1 MRTKRRITRAY
12 CVELG
17 QELTIGGAHQAYFNQ
32 NQPRSRFLFQ
42 CSSPECRALE
52 VVPKITA
59 VNYYIHPTEK
69 ARVKSP
75 HYKDNE
81 RYDHHADCE
90 WMLPDEDEGSDA
102 PLPGETE
109 LQTRT
114 RLAKRQLTSVID
126 IFVPPTQPEQPV
138 ERPPR
143 AAPGDEDEAGANR
156 RRGGGGAE
164 GTRSDRKHRTGDLR
178 ELVDY
183 YHDTREALKDLFPE
197 VTINVTGRGEIPLR
211 SYFKKVAWARPD
223 TAGYVYNGGG
233 RIEPREGDGFVF
245 NFYDKVAD
253 KDASLQVSDE
263 VMTQHRSRRYV
274 NELLDQARL
283 VRYFTFYFLGTFTY
297 DEASD
302 TMVAQVTDLRCLAID
317 LGPLRS

>member
-17 QELTIGGAHQAYFNQ
+17 EELTIGGARQAYFNQ

-42 CSSPECRALE
+42 CSSPECRALK
-52 VVPKITA
+52 VVPKITG
-59 VNYYIHPTEK
+59 VNYDIHPTEK

-81 RYDHHADCE
+81 HYAHHAECE
-90 WMLPDEDEGSDA
+90 WVLPDEDEGSDA

-114 RLAKRQLTSVID
+114 RLAKRHLTSVID
-126 IFVPPTQPEQPV
+126 IFVPPTQPEEPV
-138 ERPPR
+138 VRPPR
-143 AAPGDEDEAGANR
+143 VAPGNDEAEPHR
-156 RRGGGGAE
+156 RRDGGGTE
-164 GTRSDRKHRTGDLR
+164 GSRTDRKHRTRDLR

-183 YHDTREALKDLFPE
+183 YQESRDTLKDLFPE
-197 VTINVTGRGEIPLR
+197 VTINVAGRGVIPLR
-211 SYFKKVAWARPD
+211 SYFKKVVWARPD

-233 RIEPREGDGFVF
+233 RIERREGAGFVF
-245 NFYDKVAD
+245 SFFDKVAD
-253 KDASLQVSDE
+253 KDAFLHVSDE

-274 NELLDQARL
+274 NELLEQARL
-283 VRYFTFYFLGTFTY
+283 VRYFTFYFLGTFTHH
-297 DEASD
+297 EASN

-317 LGPLRS
+317 LGPLKS

>member
-1 MRTKRRITRAY
+1 M
-12 CVELG
+12 
-17 QELTIGGAHQAYFNQ
+17 
-32 NQPRSRFLFQ
+32 
-42 CSSPECRALE
+42 
-52 VVPKITA
+52 VPKITA
-59 VNYYIHPTEK
+59 VNYDIHPTDT

-81 RYDHHADCE
+81 HYAHHAECE
-90 WMLPDEDEGSDA
+90 WVLPDEDEGSDA

-126 IFVPPTQPEQPV
+126 IFVPPTLPEQPV
-138 ERPPR
+138 VCPPR
-143 AAPGDEDEAGANR
+143 VVPSDEGEAGDNR

-164 GTRSDRKHRTGDLR
+164 GIRTDRKHRSGDLR

-211 SYFKKVAWARPD
+211 SYFKKVAWARPE
-223 TAGYVYNGGG
+223 TAGYVYSGGG
-233 RIEPREGDGFVF
+233 RIERREGAGFVF
-245 NFYDKVAD
+245 KFFDEVAE
-253 KDASLQVSDE
+253 KDAFLQVSDE

-274 NELLDQARL
+274 NELLDQARV
-283 VRYFTFYFLGTFTY
+283 VRYLTFYFLGVFTHH
-297 DEASD
+297 EATD
-302 TMVAQVTDLRCLAID
+302 TMVAQVGDLRCLAID

>member
-1 MRTKRRITRAY
+1 M
-12 CVELG
+12 
-17 QELTIGGAHQAYFNQ
+17 
-32 NQPRSRFLFQ
+32 
-42 CSSPECRALE
+42 
-52 VVPKITA
+52 
-59 VNYYIHPTEK
+59 
-69 ARVKSP
+69 
-75 HYKDNE
+75 
-81 RYDHHADCE
+81 
-90 WMLPDEDEGSDA
+90 
-102 PLPGETE
+102 
-109 LQTRT
+109 
-114 RLAKRQLTSVID
+114 
-126 IFVPPTQPEQPV
+126 
-138 ERPPR
+138 
-143 AAPGDEDEAGANR
+143 
-156 RRGGGGAE
+156 
-164 GTRSDRKHRTGDLR
+164 
-178 ELVDY
+178 DY

-233 RIEPREGDGFVF
+233 RIEPREGAGFVF
-245 NFYDKVAD
+245 NFYDKVVD

-297 DEASD
+297 HEASD